1 MLRLLSEFSLL
12 DHFVKKAEVGAT
24 LLRLL
29 FVLLSIRN
37 SRYLWILW
45 GHQARKAFAKQ
56 HEKLVC
62 VPQIWH
68 IFRGGHPANIV
79 PNQLTLTTKFL
90 RQM

>member
-12 DHFVKKAEVGAT
+12 DHFVKKAEIGAT

-68 IFRGGHPANIV
+68 IFRGGHPPKIV
-79 PNQLTLTTKFL
+79 PNIF
-90 RQM
+90 